1 MGQLNKRQQ
10 GLLLVLNLHQSMP
23 VFSWISQNLISLI
36 RRSIYR
42 QCGIDILMTYF
53 LFRHTVK
60 KNFLE
65 DLNKYHPNIN
75 FIHES
80 NKECINFLDLPVSLL
95 DNKVSTELYIK
106 PTDRHQYL
114 HYSSLHPDHTKNT
127 IVYSQILRLYLILQ
141 DMFCRGCFCTTQKR
155 NEVVVLETVISR

>member
-1 MGQLNKRQQ
+1 M
-10 GLLLVLNLHQSMP
+10 
-23 VFSWISQNLISLI
+23 
-36 RRSIYR
+36 
-42 QCGIDILMTYF
+42 
-53 LFRHTVK
+53 K

-65 DLNKYHPNIN
+65 DLNKYHPNID
-75 FIHES
+75 FIHEP

-127 IVYSQILRLYLILQ
+127 IVYSQILRLYLIL
-141 DMFCRGCFCTTQKR
+141 
-155 NEVVVLETVISR
+155 